1 MTNDLKFEQ
10 NANGVYVPSQPATKL
25 RSFYGRVIDKMPK
38 LLSGKDIEGKVV
50 DVPREPMTP
59 KQLVTERVNGQNQND
74 KQLLINN
81 YVFTAYAVIP
91 DPDSDEVILVPKS
104 NPMVAELIRGLNPKS
119 NLTNGALDV
128 DTEKYQAIKADKNS
142 LTLSEDIANGFRKSP
157 YSQEK
162 ARQGAWDNML
172 EGDSKLRADNLKLVQ
187 KIKGGSMKD
196 RMGLWLPSTEY
207 KGLRLLV
214 VGSVGDGYSVAIG
227 DYYLD
232 IGNGR
237 LVGVAPEAQ
246 SRENG
251 SLEAQ
256 VLAIAKTY
264 LGEKPLAEFKE
275 ELIQL
280 YAQNRQ

>member
-1 MTNDLKFEQ
+1 MK
-10 NANGVYVPSQPATKL
+10 SH
-25 RSFYGRVIDKMPK
+25 
-38 LLSGKDIEGKVV
+38 
-50 DVPREPMTP
+50 
-59 KQLVTERVNGQNQND
+59 
-74 KQLLINN
+74 